1 MAPSLFLVCLLTFV
15 HYAAAQMRSPI
26 VPLYASAHGATVTGV
41 GLIVGGHMILAG
53 LASIPFG
60 RAADVWGRRPFL
72 LGGIGLGAATSALL
86 PFAESAW
93 PLAIIYG
100 LAGLGVA
107 AFSPSILSLVG
118 ETAKPERTGGAFAW
132 YATAHYGAI
141 GVGPFLGG
149 LVAEAS
155 SYRLAF
161 AGSAIG
167 MVLALAVGR
176 ALPHRLP
183 GTRPATDG
191 SSWSAVTRNP
201 EVWVGWILAASGMFI
216 QGVVFTFFPLLAHGR
231 EESAAAIGL
240 VFLVLGLANTVARLP
255 AGWMMDRSGR
265 YRLYAVGGIAIAA
278 AATVLIPHVDARGL
292 LLALVALF
300 GAVSGVAFVAIGVE
314 LTAAGPPAAR
324 GFVMGGYSTAL
335 YLGLALGSLALGPV
349 ITRGGYSVGF
359 AIGGVIGGLGV
370 LLAAILRAVVKNP
383 GQTLK
388 PC

>member
-1 MAPSLFLVCLLTFV
+1 MAPSLFLVCLQTFV

-26 VPLYASAHGATVTGV
+26 VPLYASAHGATATGV

-53 LASIPFG
+53 VASIPFG

-86 PFAESAW
+86 PFAESVW
-93 PLAIIYG
+93 TLAIIYG
-100 LAGLGVA
+100 FAGLGVA

-118 ETAKPERTGGAFAW
+118 DTAKPGRTGQAFAW

-149 LVAEAS
+149 LVAEGS
-155 SYRLAF
+155 SYRFAF

-176 ALPHRLP
+176 ALPQHLP
-183 GTRPATDG
+183 GTRPASDG
-191 SSWSAVTRNP
+191 STWSAVMRNP

-231 EESAAAIGL
+231 GQSAAAIGL

-265 YRLYAVGGIAIAA
+265 YRLYAVVGIAIAA
-278 AATVLIPHVDARGL
+278 GAAVLIPHIDAPGL
-292 LLALVALF
+292 LLALVGLF

-314 LTAAGPPAAR
+314 LSAAGPPSAR
-324 GFVMGGYSTAL
+324 GLMLGGYSTAL

-349 ITRGGYSVGF
+349 ITHGGYSVGF
-359 AIGGVIGGLGV
+359 AIGGIVGGLGV
-370 LLAAILRAVVKNP
+370 LLAAILRAAVSEP
-383 GQTLK
+383 GQTPK
-388 PC
+388 PR